1 MESVQNGRRSRD
13 SSQRAAVAILTY
25 GMDAGTLGP
34 MAPVRKVTVH
44 VPADLLDKAQRE
56 TGEGVTETIR
66 RGLKLVAASSGYAQL
81 RRMRGTVR
89 LAIDI
94 DELRKDRR

>member
-1 MESVQNGRRSRD
+1 
-13 SSQRAAVAILTY
+13 
-25 GMDAGTLGP
+25 
-34 MAPVRKVTVH
+34 
-44 VPADLLDKAQRE
+44 
-56 TGEGVTETIR
+56 VTETIR
-66 RGLKLVAASSGYAQL
+66 RGLKLVAASGGYAQL